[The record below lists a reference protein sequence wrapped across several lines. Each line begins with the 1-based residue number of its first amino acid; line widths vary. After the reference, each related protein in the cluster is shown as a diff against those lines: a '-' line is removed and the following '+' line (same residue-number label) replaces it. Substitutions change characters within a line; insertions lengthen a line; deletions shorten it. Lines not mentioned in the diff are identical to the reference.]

1 MPRADTSL
9 RLDWNWETG
18 TQTGCDWPHARHTVV
33 LYHPVCSF
41 LQKCSFLWIY
51 QRKWYCLSSST
62 LLSLKGSSLEVFARV
77 GRNFW
82 YTKHCSRILIFSMVT
97 ESFQEYYLDIDLSSS
112 THVISLK
119 LFQCDIDGYATLCGK
134 SLNEASQQSKF
145 KTLQK
150 LTVIRTG
157 LDNVNLFRFYKVWR
171 TWSI

>member
-1 MPRADTSL
+1 MNLPEEMILSIFEYIAVTERIKFRGVCKSWAKL
-9 RLDWNWETG
+9 LVYQALLKNLD
-18 TQTGCDWPHARHTVV
+18 
-33 LYHPVCSF
+33 
-41 LQKCSFLWIY
+41 
-51 QRKWYCLSSST
+51 
-62 LLSLKGSSLEVFARV
+62 
-77 GRNFW
+77 
-82 YTKHCSRILIFSMVT
+82 FSMVT
-97 ESFQEYYLDIDLSSS
+97 ESFQEYYLDIDLSNS
-112 THVISLK
+112 THVFSLK

>member
-1 MPRADTSL
+1 MNLPEEMILSIFEYIAVTERIKFRGVCKSWAKL
-9 RLDWNWETG
+9 LVYQALLKNLD
-18 TQTGCDWPHARHTVV
+18 
-33 LYHPVCSF
+33 
-41 LQKCSFLWIY
+41 
-51 QRKWYCLSSST
+51 
-62 LLSLKGSSLEVFARV
+62 
-77 GRNFW
+77 
-82 YTKHCSRILIFSMVT
+82 FSMVT
-97 ESFQEYYLDIDLSSS
+97 ESFQEYYLDIDLSNS

>member
-1 MPRADTSL
+1 MNLPEEMILSIFEYIAVTERIKFRGVCKSWAKL
-9 RLDWNWETG
+9 LVYQALLKNLD
-18 TQTGCDWPHARHTVV
+18 
-33 LYHPVCSF
+33 
-41 LQKCSFLWIY
+41 
-51 QRKWYCLSSST
+51 
-62 LLSLKGSSLEVFARV
+62 
-77 GRNFW
+77 
-82 YTKHCSRILIFSMVT
+82 FSMVT

>member
-1 MPRADTSL
+1 MNLPEEMILSIFEYIAVTERIKFRGVCKSWAKL
-9 RLDWNWETG
+9 LVYQALLKNLD
-18 TQTGCDWPHARHTVV
+18 
-33 LYHPVCSF
+33 
-41 LQKCSFLWIY
+41 
-51 QRKWYCLSSST
+51 
-62 LLSLKGSSLEVFARV
+62 
-77 GRNFW
+77 
-82 YTKHCSRILIFSMVT
+82 FSMAT
-97 ESFQEYYLDIDLSSS
+97 ESFQEYYLDIDLSNS